1 MSVKEIKDY
10 EYRCDI
16 CGTRVRSDTLPK
28 HWYQLNVSIHR
39 QDMNPIYYDNHILAN
54 RDYVRYVEK
63 TLHVC
68 PDCGSTKITLV
79 PNEMEFAVK

>member
-28 HWYQLNVSIHR
+28 HWYQLNISIHR
-39 QDMNPIYYDNHILAN
+39 QDAKPLCHDNFLVS
-54 RDYVRYVEK
+54 RDSVRYVEK
-63 TLHVC
+63 TCHVC
-68 PDCGSTKITLV
+68 PDCGSTRITLV
-79 PNEMEFAVK
+79 PSEMEMAMK